1 MFTLYNTVT
10 RAKEEF
16 EPISPP
22 EVGVYTC
29 GPTVYNY
36 AHIGNMRSFVFE
48 DVLVRALK
56 RAGYRV
62 KRVMNITD
70 VGHLVSD
77 ADTGEDKMEL
87 GARREGRTAWE
98 IAAEYTRAFKEDCA
112 ALNVLEPDVWCK
124 ATDHIGEM
132 IGLVERLEKNGL
144 TYRIED
150 GIYFDTARFAGYGD
164 MARLDKEGLRAGA
177 RVEMVEGKRSAT
189 DFALWKFSPKD
200 QQRQMEWDSPWGV
213 GFPGWHIEC
222 SAMSMKYLG
231 EQFDI
236 HCGGIDHVGVHHT
249 NEIAQ
254 AEGATGK
261 SPWVKYWCHGEFLVL
276 DKGKMAKSSGE
287 FITVR
292 TVRERGFAP
301 LAYRFFLLQAHYRSQ
316 LVFSWE
322 GLEAAAN
329 GYRNLLEQVAR
340 LKEETKPAAEPPE
353 EYIKRFDAAAFDDMN
368 MPRAMAALFE
378 CLKDGSVS
386 APARLAMALS
396 ADEVLGLSLAEAEL
410 AGPAE
415 VPAEISELA
424 KKRAEARKKK
434 DFAASDALRD
444 EIAAKGW
451 TIKDKPGGEWEISSS
466 SSSSSSSSDNE

>member
-1 MFTLYNTVT
+1 MFKLYNTIT
-10 RAKEEF
+10 RAKEDLQ
-16 EPISPP
+16 PINPP
-22 EVGVYTC
+22 EVGLYTC
-29 GPTVYNY
+29 GPTVYNF
-36 AHIGNMRSFVFE
+36 AHIGNLRTYVFE

-56 RAGYRV
+56 RAGFTV

-77 ADTGEDKMEL
+77 ADTGEDKMEV
-87 GARREGRTAWE
+87 GARREGRTAWD
-98 IAAEYTRAFKEDCA
+98 IAEEYTRAFKEDMA
-112 ALNVLEPDVWCK
+112 DLNLHEPEVWCK
-124 ATDHIGEM
+124 ATDHIDEM
-132 IGLVERLEKNGL
+132 IGLVRRLEENGL

-150 GIYFDTARFAGYGD
+150 GVYFDTSRFPAYGD
-164 MARLDKEGLRAGA
+164 MARLDVGGLQAGH
-177 RVEMVEGKRSAT
+177 RVEMVEGKRNPT
-189 DFALWKFSPKD
+189 DFALWKSSPKD
-200 QQRQMEWDSPWGV
+200 QKRQMEWDSPWGV

-236 HCGGIDHVGVHHT
+236 HCGGVDHVGVHHT
-249 NEIAQ
+249 NEVAQ

-276 DKGKMAKSSGE
+276 SRPEEDGDPEKISKSKGN
-287 FITVR
+287 FITLR
-292 TVRERGFAP
+292 TVKEEGIDP
-301 LAYRFFLLQAHYRSQ
+301 LAYRYFLLQAQYRSQ

-322 GLEAAAN
+322 GLAAAAK
-329 GYRNLLEQVAR
+329 GYRNLLDQVAR
-340 LKEETKPAAEPPE
+340 LKEEARPAGEPPAKYLE
-353 EYIKRFDAAAFDDMN
+353 RFDEAVFDDMN

-378 CLKDGSVS
+378 CLRDGSVS
-386 APARLAMALS
+386 APAKLAMAFS

-415 VPAEISELA
+415 VPGEIQELA
-424 KKRAEARKKK
+424 RKRAEARKNK

-451 TIKDKPGGEWEISSS
+451 EVMDKPGGAYELAPR
-466 SSSSSSSSDNE
+466 N